1 MDYYKNSKEG
11 CSVFVETGQ
20 NLELELISK
29 GLGNYLNEI
38 YDLKEYLF
46 LEKKGFVQEFGRGI
60 VGDVI
65 RSSCRNIRYSDLAKV
80 FSMIMS
86 VVEKIKYKC
95 FSVPVTIFFSSE
107 YGNRNIDAFHIF
119 ILDTLKLPQNID
131 PVFSGRNKIQFLE
144 MVQRGDGVCMPNLYY
159 GFNDLFLM
167 KNIDCFTFS
176 ISWSDEV
183 NFVGRF
189 AYLKDFLC
197 MFVSRQYL
205 QKKLLNKEE
214 VQDLAEEFIM
224 HITKK
229 EKVIRK

>member
-1 MDYYKNSKEG
+1 
-11 CSVFVETGQ
+11 
-20 NLELELISK
+20 
-29 GLGNYLNEI
+29 
-38 YDLKEYLF
+38 
-46 LEKKGFVQEFGRGI
+46 
-60 VGDVI
+60 
-65 RSSCRNIRYSDLAKV
+65 
-80 FSMIMS
+80 
-86 VVEKIKYKC
+86 
-95 FSVPVTIFFSSE
+95 
-107 YGNRNIDAFHIF
+107 
-119 ILDTLKLPQNID
+119 
-131 PVFSGRNKIQFLE
+131 
-144 MVQRGDGVCMPNLYY
+144 MPNLYY